1 MRNSS
6 FNVVKAA
13 FIFWLLSISPAFAYI
28 GPGGGLGA
36 LGTLVAIL
44 GAGLMLI
51 VGFVW
56 YPIKRLLNRN
66 KKKNNT
72 VNDVTSEQKD

>member
-1 MRNSS
+1 MKHSS
-6 FNVVKAA
+6 IKVAKAA
-13 FIFWLLSISPAFAYI
+13 LIFWLLSISPASAYI

-44 GAGLMLI
+44 GAGLLLI

-56 YPIKRLLNRN
+56 YPVKRLLNRN
-66 KKKNNT
+66 KKNNSA
-72 VNDVTSEQKD
+72 NQELTSEKED